1 MKKISWKDMLLGF
14 FVGVTTCLL
23 SSHFSGKMATNV
35 NPVVLIPTEIGENS
49 LKTIEIVGIGRYNG
63 GNVITQPAE

>member
-1 MKKISWKDMLLGF
+1 MKKVSWKDMLLGF

-23 SSHFSGKMATNV
+23 SSHFSGKMTTNAK
-35 NPVVLIPTEIGENS
+35 PVVLIPTEIGENS
-49 LKTIEIVGIGRYNG
+49 LKTIGRYNG